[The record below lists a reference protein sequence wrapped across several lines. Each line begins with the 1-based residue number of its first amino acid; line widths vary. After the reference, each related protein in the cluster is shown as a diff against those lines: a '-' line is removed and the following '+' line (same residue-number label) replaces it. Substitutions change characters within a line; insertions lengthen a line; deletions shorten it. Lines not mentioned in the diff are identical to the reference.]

1 MQGSWFIQV
10 LGPALLTNCQDHD
23 ILTILSKVA
32 KVVATEYE
40 SNSSRTE
47 FNNKKQIPFIYSTLT
62 NKLSSVRCGTETS
75 THHQFP
81 SQLS

>member
-1 MQGSWFIQV
+1 MVHTGRSVSWEGITTCSNTQV
-10 LGPALLTNCQDHD
+10 LGSALMANYMDQD

-40 SNSSRTE
+40 SNSSRSE

-62 NKLSSVRCGTETS
+62 NKLFI
-75 THHQFP
+75 QP
-81 SQLS
+81 K

>member
-1 MQGSWFIQV
+1 MLVNNFTCPQV
-10 LGPALLTNCQDHD
+10 LGSALLTNYADQDM
-23 ILTILSKVA
+23 LTILSKVA

-62 NKLSSVRCGTETS
+62 NKLFI
-75 THHQFP
+75 QPKWFA
-81 SQLS
+81 LFILFMIYN

>member
-1 MQGSWFIQV
+1 MS
-10 LGPALLTNCQDHD
+10 NYKDHD
-23 ILTILSKVA
+23 VLTILSKVS

-62 NKLSSVRCGTETS
+62 NKLFI
-75 THHQFP
+75 QQKWFFIDN
-81 SQLS
+81 